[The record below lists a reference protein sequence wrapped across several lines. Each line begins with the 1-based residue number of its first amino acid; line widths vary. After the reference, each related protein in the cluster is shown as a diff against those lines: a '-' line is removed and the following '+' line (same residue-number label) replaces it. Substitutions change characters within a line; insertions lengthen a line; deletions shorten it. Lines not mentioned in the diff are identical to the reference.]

1 MLKKASVIIAMSGS
15 CLHLMAQGADSIS
28 LRPSFG
34 ADLSSE
40 VQTDFERARVANLLQ
55 LHADIP
61 LSKNLSVQ
69 VGSLSTLSTDQE
81 LEVDDIQGFSNI
93 DTYDLNIPFALTVA
107 GLTWQ
112 INDHHSLFAGI
123 RRIDEDYFCSD
134 GLSLFTCSSP
144 GIFPTLSMNANIAS
158 DYNHQYIRLIN

>member
-28 LRPSFG
+28 LRPSLG

-40 VQTDFERARVANLLQ
+40 VQTDFELARVANLLQ

-69 VGSLSTLSTDQE
+69 VGSLSTLSTDKE

-107 GLTWQ
+107 GRSPWCKRR
-112 INDHHSLFAGI
+112 DSLHVPKKL
-123 RRIDEDYFCSD
+123 EEKE
-134 GLSLFTCSSP
+134 
-144 GIFPTLSMNANIAS
+144 
-158 DYNHQYIRLIN
+158 